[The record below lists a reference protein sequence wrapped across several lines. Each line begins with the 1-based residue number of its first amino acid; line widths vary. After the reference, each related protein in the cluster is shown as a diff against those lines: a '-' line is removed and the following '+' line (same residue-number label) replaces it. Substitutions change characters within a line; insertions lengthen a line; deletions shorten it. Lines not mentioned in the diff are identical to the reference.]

1 MTVSARSGDGP
12 SPYPCGMSDEED
24 VEICCPTCSA
34 VVDYDTACP
43 NGCDPVTKYLGDEVY
58 KNIAEKD
65 WDALSSISLNE
76 VIGLVNKWLED

>member
-1 MTVSARSGDGP
+1 
-12 SPYPCGMSDEED
+12 MSEDDD

-43 NGCDPVTKYLGDEVY
+43 NGCDPLSKYLVGDVY

-65 WDALSSISLNE
+65 WDALGSISLNE
-76 VIGLVNKWLED
+76 TIELVNKSLEDNESSDV